1 MAETNNKEKSLFLVL
16 CLHRYPDE
24 LGWQLNS
31 SRQEVRKDARFEK
44 LKTFLLQETESVR
57 DFHVVA
63 KT

>member
-1 MAETNNKEKSLFLVL
+1 MAGKNPYFLFNV
-16 CLHRYPDE
+16 CRYPDE

-63 KT
+63 KNCI